1 VEQIIKVQVSE
12 QSLNPLPFDLK
23 LRIWQQIVRDEVVN
37 FPFENLFDDSW
48 EELDLSLLDGTP
60 IFGWIQKKEKVAP
73 VVGDSFLSQVFFTK
87 GSYL

>member
-1 VEQIIKVQVSE
+1 MQVSE
-12 QSLNPLPFDLK
+12 QSLDPLPFDLK

-60 IFGWIQKKEKVAP
+60 IFSWMHKKEKIAP
-73 VVGDSFLSQVFFTK
+73 VIGDSFLSQVF
-87 GSYL
+87 L

>member
-1 VEQIIKVQVSE
+1 MEQIIKVQVSE

-48 EELDLSLLDGTP
+48 EELDLSLLDETP
-60 IFGWIQKKEKVAP
+60 IFGWMHTNKKVAP
-73 VVGDSFLSQVFFTK
+73 GIGDSFLSQVF
-87 GSYL
+87 L